1 MRRNRVVSGLLIMGV
16 LAVGIPGALAKPIPN
31 RVSVAPSYTFIA
43 DEDLRGVGVALSILG
58 PAACVGRIPG
68 FSYLGVPSYYLMA
81 DWAGLDDT
89 SSVGV
94 ETGGRF
100 SHEIN
105 RIRLRQRALVL
116 AYGVGVFGYHISR
129 YKTHY
134 LVLCGD
140 PACPSWERHTKK
152 HDEKNLVGI
161 SPSVMAAIPLMARM
175 MLFANLSMRLA
186 FNDPELIMLLT
197 IGLTATWG
205 PMAR

>member
-129 YKTHY
+129 YPLPRPVRRPGVPIVGTPYEETRREESCRH
-134 LVLCGD
+134 LPVRDGGD
-140 PACPSWERHTKK
+140 PAHGSDDALRQLEHAP
-152 HDEKNLVGI
+152 
-161 SPSVMAAIPLMARM
+161 
-175 MLFANLSMRLA
+175 
-186 FNDPELIMLLT
+186 
-197 IGLTATWG
+197 GLQ
-205 PMAR
+205 